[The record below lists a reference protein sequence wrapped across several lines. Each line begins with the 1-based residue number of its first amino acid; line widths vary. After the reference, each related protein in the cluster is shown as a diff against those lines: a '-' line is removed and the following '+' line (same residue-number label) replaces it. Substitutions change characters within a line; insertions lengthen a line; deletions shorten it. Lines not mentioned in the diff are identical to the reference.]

1 MSEFLLLAV
10 RPPGRGR
17 AEVSPAGV
25 ARDLAAAA
33 AWQAWLRRWGLLRSF
48 GLPDGPADGP
58 AGGVRACLIVR
69 ASGPAAAGRLAAGWA
84 GVSGCPVTVTELCA
98 VTAVGQGGGG

>member
-10 RPPGRGR
+10 QPPGRGR
-17 AEVSPAGV
+17 GEVSPAGV

-33 AWQAWLRRWGLLRSF
+33 AWQGWLRRSGLLRSF
-48 GLPDGPADGP
+48 GLPDGPVA
-58 AGGVRACLIVR
+58 GVRACLIVR

-98 VTAVGQGGGG
+98 ASAVGPGGSE

>member
-1 MSEFLLLAV
+1 MSEFLLLAS
-10 RPPGRGR
+10 RPPGH

-33 AWQAWLRRWGLLRSF
+33 AWHGWLRRWGLLRSF
-48 GLPDGPADGP
+48 GLPDGPV
-58 AGGVRACLIVR
+58 GGVRACLIVR

-84 GVSGCPVTVTELCA
+84 GVSGCPVTVTELRA
-98 VTAVGQGGGG
+98 VAAACQGGGG